1 MPRHAAI
8 AYLQQ
13 KKICITVYAPE
24 SIALLVQADS
34 SSIPPFCTLEF
45 PPLDVFFVRQ
55 LSLWK
60 KLVQT
65 AAGWIRKKL
74 DQDEERCE
82 LVEEDDGRV
91 VCRCAFGTR
100 MKCPVSF
107 ALQRLQPASLSLSD
121 TFRLH
126 RRNVERRRQRIVSLM
141 LRNKL
146 VAPGGFVTSV
156 KLLGLMLWILVNVIK
171 TSVLDTLKFVAFDW
185 VRVMFRAFTRK
196 QTDA

>member
-1 MPRHAAI
+1 MLLQFKHKLAI
-8 AYLQQ
+8 HFTIFQSKYIEKMAERYNVVL
-13 KKICITVYAPE
+13 PE
-24 SIALLVQADS
+24 HPKLLPTPLPYS
-34 SSIPPFCTLEF
+34 TRLE
-45 PPLDVFFVRQ
+45 P
-55 LSLWK
+55 
-60 KLVQT
+60 
-65 AAGWIRKKL
+65 AE
-74 DQDEERCE
+74 QDEERCE